1 MKHLKTFESY
11 QNEETNEGLK
21 DIVIGGLIA
30 LSSIGIA
37 KSQDL
42 DTKVTS
48 PTTRTEY
55 QIHQAQLDNEV
66 QSKLINYSKLIKSN
80 IKDSNKTQEGKYTI
94 TKGNNFIASSKGASG
109 YSQKSVMIIFG
120 TESKIDHELHIT
132 LKDDGIISVII
143 DDKIKETHDRG
154 FGGVI
159 EKGTK
164 IMDQTEIRKGDVGY
178 QEALQILNLF

>member
-1 MKHLKTFESY
+1 MRHLKTFESY

-30 LSSIGIA
+30 LSSIGAA

-55 QIHQAQLDNEV
+55 QIHQSQLDNEV
-66 QSKLINYSKLIKSN
+66 QSKLVNYYKLIKSN
-80 IKDSNKTQEGKYTI
+80 IKDSKKTQEGKYTV
-94 TKGNNFIASSKGASG
+94 TKGSNFTATSKGSSG
-109 YSQKSVMIIFG
+109 YSQKSVMIAFG
-120 TESKIDHELHIT
+120 TESKIDGELHIT
-132 LKDDGIISVII
+132 LKDDGIISVIA
-143 DDKIKETHDRG
+143 DDVIKKTTDRG

-159 EKGTK
+159 KKGTK
-164 IMDQTEIRKGDVGY
+164 VMDQTEIRKGDVGY
-178 QEALQILNLF
+178 GEALGILNLF